1 MERIDS
7 SDANRVERMLDGI
20 FKKFK
25 IDVEFTKHFKERLND
40 SRNGTSIS
48 VTELIH
54 FFDEASEK
62 VGNEISDMEINIEAV
77 LSELSTS
84 LNIPFRLEDRDRN
97 GIKELITKTVMRKPD
112 FQTSNKKLEF

>member
-1 MERIDS
+1 
-7 SDANRVERMLDGI
+7 MLDGI

-40 SRNGTSIS
+40 SRNGTPISIS
-48 VTELIH
+48 ELIH